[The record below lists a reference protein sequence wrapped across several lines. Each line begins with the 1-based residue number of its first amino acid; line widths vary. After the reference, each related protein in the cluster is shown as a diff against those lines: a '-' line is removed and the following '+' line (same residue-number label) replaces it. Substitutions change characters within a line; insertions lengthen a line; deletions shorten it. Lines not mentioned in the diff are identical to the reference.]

1 MVNRIILLLKTQDL
15 TSSQFADEIGVQR
28 SSISHIL
35 SGRNNASLE
44 FVTKILKRFPDLNSD
59 WLIFGKGAMYR
70 ESNAALADKLALTDE
85 LREPDLFSMPIVEE
99 LPKAIP
105 EAFSEVK
112 GEIIREVIVETPA
125 ISQIPELKTVQIDT
139 KADIIEPQEV
149 KKEDFVEKTPDIK
162 AETKPEKSSEKAIE
176 KIVIFYNDRTFREYF
191 PE

>member
-1 MVNRIILLLKTQDL
+1 MVDRIILLLKTQDL

-70 ESNAALADKLALTDE
+70 ESNAALADKLALSDE
-85 LREPDLFSMPIVEE
+85 LREPDLFSMPIEEE
-99 LPKAIP
+99 LPKVIP
-105 EAFSEVK
+105 EVK
-112 GEIIREVIVETPA
+112 EEIITEVIKETP
-125 ISQIPELKTVQIDT
+125 IINQIPELKTVQIDT
-139 KADIIEPQEV
+139 HDEIIELQEV
-149 KKEDFVEKTPDIK
+149 KKEELVEKTPEVK
-162 AETKPEKSSEKAIE
+162 AETKPEKTSEKAIE
-176 KIVIFYNDRTFREYF
+176 KIVIFYNDRTFREYY

>member
-1 MVNRIILLLKTQDL
+1 MIERVILILKTQDM

-70 ESNAALADKLALTDE
+70 DSNIAPDDKSYGINSSN
-85 LREPDLFSMPIVEE
+85 EPDLFSMTVEKDLSKE
-99 LPKAIP
+99 K
-105 EAFSEVK
+105 
-112 GEIIREVIVETPA
+112 EVIIEEVPVEAPVENTL
-125 ISQIPELKTVQIDT
+125 ISPKIELKTIQIEKEIIYDT
-139 KADIIEPQEV
+139 PEKEKEVVFERKVVEPQIETEV
-149 KKEDFVEKTPDIK
+149 KKSTQKT
-162 AETKPEKSSEKAIE
+162 IE
-176 KIVIFYNDRTFREYF
+176 KIVILYTDKTFKEYF